1 MEKGKIKN
9 FTDLIIWQKAIE
21 LFEKT
26 VADVE
31 EFPNKRAAWIITD
44 QVIRSVGSIG
54 SNIAEGFGRGGQR
67 EYRYHLGVAKG
78 SASESQDWYYK
89 VGRLKYLPENLI
101 KERINVLTE
110 IIKMLNSLI
119 SKIH

>member
-9 FTDLIIWQKAIE
+9 FTDLIIWQKAID

-31 EFPNKRAAWIITD
+31 KFPNKRAAWIITD
-44 QVIRSVGSIG
+44 QIIRSVGSIS

-89 VGRLKYLPENLI
+89 IGRLKYLPENLI
-101 KERINVLTE
+101 EERIRVLTE

-119 SKIH
+119 SKIG